1 MNEPIARQAARTT
14 IRFVLLD
21 AALWFVWLVG
31 MLVAVSY
38 VERTFRSFSLKVPAF
53 TEAVLYVGRW
63 LDAYWYVVAP
73 PALLLW
79 LALDGTVGYLL
90 RSREGTRRLGNA
102 WSIVMFGLPL
112 LAILC
117 SFLSLWLPLLR
128 LQEGLSR

>member
-1 MNEPIARQAARTT
+1 MNESLTRQAARTT
-14 IRFVLLD
+14 VRFVLLD
-21 AALWFVWLVG
+21 AALWVIWLVG

-38 VERTFRSFSLKVPAF
+38 MERTFRDYNLKVPAF
-53 TEAVLYVGRW
+53 TEAVLFVGRW
-63 LDAYWYVVAP
+63 LDTYWYLGL
-73 PALLLW
+73 PALPLW

-90 RSREGTRRLGNA
+90 RSREGTRRLGNV
-102 WSIVMFGLPL
+102 WSVIMFGLPL